1 MDNKPKTR
9 RANVNKTI
17 SAFIL
22 IGLLL
27 LTGCQQTTEEQPE
40 QAEESE
46 ETNPEQENNQNQ
58 DTPEKSEE
66 QLVQEKADKVISLIK
81 AKNAE
86 ELTNYVHQ
94 EKGVL
99 FSPYAHIEKDAI
111 TIKKDELVNS
121 FQSKD
126 KQTWGTRDGSG
137 EPIELTPLEYF
148 NEFIYDANYAE
159 ADEVV
164 LNPTEPRGN
173 TIKNI
178 QDFFPDAHV
187 VEYYVKGTEENE
199 NMDWKALNLVFE
211 KDSTGEWKLVAV
223 VHDQWT
229 I

>member
-1 MDNKPKTR
+1 MK
-9 RANVNKTI
+9 KTI

-22 IGLLL
+22 IGLILMS
-27 LTGCQQTTEEQPE
+27 GCQQTTEEQPE
-40 QAEESE
+40 RAEEPK
-46 ETNPEQENNQNQ
+46 ETNPEQEKNE
-58 DTPEKSEE
+58 DTQEKSEE
-66 QLVQEKADKVISLIK
+66 ELVQETADKVISLIK
-81 AKNAE
+81 AKDVE

-111 TIKKDELVNS
+111 TVKKDEIANTFKS
-121 FQSKD
+121 QD
-126 KQTWGTRDGSG
+126 KLTWGTRDGSG
-137 EPIELTPLEYF
+137 EPIELTPIEYY

-178 QDFFPDAHV
+178 DEVFPDTHV
-187 VEYYVKGTEENE
+187 VEYYVKGTEENG

-211 KDSTGEWKLVAV
+211 KDQTGEWRLVAI

>member
-1 MDNKPKTR
+1 MK
-9 RANVNKTI
+9 KTI

-22 IGLLL
+22 IGLVLMS
-27 LTGCQQTTEEQPE
+27 GCQQTTEEQPE
-40 QAEESE
+40 RAEESK
-46 ETNPEQENNQNQ
+46 ETNPGQGTNEE
-58 DTPEKSEE
+58 TPEKTEE
-66 QLVQEKADKVISLIK
+66 ELVHEKADKVISLIK
-81 AKNAE
+81 AKDAE
-86 ELTNYVHQ
+86 ELTNHVHQ

-111 TIKKDELVNS
+111 TVKKDEIVNT

-126 KQTWGTRDGSG
+126 KLTWGTRDGSG
-137 EPIELTPLEYF
+137 EPIELTPIEYF
-148 NEFIYDANYAE
+148 NEFINDANYAE

-164 LNPTEPRGN
+164 LDPTEPRGN

-178 QDFFPDAHV
+178 DEVFPDAHV
-187 VEYYVKGTEENE
+187 VEYYVKGTKEND

-211 KDSTGEWKLVAV
+211 KDQTGEWKLVAV